1 MYVRIRIRIRIRIR
15 FFFFCISVL
24 FFHYVFSSSPPPPS
38 GARCIH
44 FSSFLRYTRRASP
57 IIHLICMSK
66 KGKEKKRGNMYHY

>member
-1 MYVRIRIRIRIRIR
+1 MYVRIRIRIRIR
-15 FFFFCISVL
+15 FFFFFVFQCY
-24 FFHYVFSSSPPPPS
+24 FFIMCSLHPPSPPS

-66 KGKEKKRGNMYHY
+66 KGKEKNRGNMYHY